1 MTTWSSIL
9 LHRQCTNNGGK
20 RTMIIDELFLQDET
34 YILARYYKRYFP
46 FQDTSIQNVKRKIK
60 LIRSIYTYI

>member
-9 LHRQCTNNGGK
+9 LHIQCTNNGGK
-20 RTMIIDELFLQDET
+20 RTMIIDVLFLQDET
-34 YILARYYKRYFP
+34 YILARHYKRYLP